1 MKVIQYKPQNSSHI
15 YNFYDMAQI
24 PLMTRYHQSKQKKI
38 KQLQMDPQMARN
50 PQMARCP

>member
-38 KQLQMDPQMARN
+38 KQLQMD
-50 PQMARCP
+50 